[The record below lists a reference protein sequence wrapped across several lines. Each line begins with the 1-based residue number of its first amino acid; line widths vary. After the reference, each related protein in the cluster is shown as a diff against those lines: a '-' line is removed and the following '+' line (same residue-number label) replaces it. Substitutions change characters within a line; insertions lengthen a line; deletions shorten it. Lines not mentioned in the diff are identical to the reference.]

1 MEVLLDWVFFFFF
14 FFAGYSMS
22 YYAVKTI
29 AFRVWNKY
37 GLEIVTSMANDF
49 MVFKFKTEEGLLKI
63 IDKGP
68 WMFGGKYIIVH
79 QWHPHFVFDEKIHQD
94 TLVDMAPW
102 IVISSMV
109 QEGIEYGGK
118 HDG

>member
-1 MEVLLDWVFFFFF
+1 MEVLLDWVFFFF

-79 QWHPHFVFDEKIHQD
+79 Q
-94 TLVDMAPW
+94 
-102 IVISSMV
+102 
-109 QEGIEYGGK
+109 
-118 HDG
+118 

>member
-1 MEVLLDWVFFFFF
+1 MEVLLDWVFFF

-29 AFRVWNKY
+29 AFRVWNNY

-79 QWHPHFVFDEKIHQD
+79 Q
-94 TLVDMAPW
+94 
-102 IVISSMV
+102 
-109 QEGIEYGGK
+109 
-118 HDG
+118 